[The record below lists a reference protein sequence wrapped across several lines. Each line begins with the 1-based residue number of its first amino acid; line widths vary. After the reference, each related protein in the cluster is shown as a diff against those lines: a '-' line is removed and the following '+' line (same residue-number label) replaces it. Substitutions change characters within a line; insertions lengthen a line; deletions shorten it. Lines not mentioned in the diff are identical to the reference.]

1 MNRSM
6 KNNNPAHLSDADLV
20 AEVKRLAR
28 CERETTMRLIIH
40 LAEFDARGL
49 YLAAGFSSLFSY
61 CTEVLRLSEQEAYNR
76 IQAAR
81 AARKY
86 PIIFDLLGEAALNL
100 PTVRLLAPH
109 LTSDNHQE
117 LLTAARGRSKRGV
130 EELLARRFP
139 QPAVPSSVRKLPAA
153 KTIAPTPAAP
163 NVVGAAET
171 STPSFAF
178 AAPVSPAPSVAST
191 ASAPVAPPPPPA
203 RRPLVAPLAPDR
215 YQVRFTASA
224 QTCEK
229 LRLAQDLLRHA
240 VPNGDVAE
248 IVDRALTALLES
260 LARKK
265 FAETKRPRASR
276 STSPSVR
283 HIPAEVKRA
292 VRLRDGNCCA
302 FVGTDGR
309 RCSARAF
316 LEFHH
321 VKPFGV
327 GGEATV
333 ENIQLRC
340 GPHNRYEAD
349 LYYGAS
355 RPKGGEDVLRE
366 HGGYYLGLSST
377 RSGASSGKPED
388 GSSRTGH
395 RAWMT

>member
-1 MNRSM
+1 MNTFM
-6 KNNNPAHLSDADLV
+6 KNNSPAHLSDADLV

-49 YLAAGFSSLFSY
+49 YLGAGFSSLFTY
-61 CTEVLRLSEQEAYNR
+61 CTEVLRLSEQGAYNR

-81 AARKY
+81 AARKF

-100 PTVRLLAPH
+100 TTVRLLAPH
-109 LTSDNHQE
+109 LTNDNHQE
-117 LLTAARGRSKRGV
+117 LLTAARGRSKRDV
-130 EELLARRFP
+130 EELVAQHFP
-139 QPAVPSSVRKLPAA
+139 QPSVPSSVRKLPAA
-153 KTIAPTPAAP
+153 KTIAPTPTAP
-163 NVVGAAET
+163 DVVAAAET
-171 STPSFAF
+171 SAPPLAC
-178 AAPVSPAPSVAST
+178 AAPVPPGPSIGSAVPSPA
-191 ASAPVAPPPPPA
+191 APPPPT

-248 IVDRALTALLES
+248 VVDRALTALIEN

-265 FAETKRPRASR
+265 FAETKKMRASR
-276 STSPSVR
+276 STSPSSR

-292 VRLRDGNCCA
+292 VRLRDGARCA
-302 FVGTDGR
+302 FLGTDGR

-321 VKPFGV
+321 VKPYGV

-340 GPHNRYEAD
+340 GLCRAAG
-349 LYYGAS
+349 LYFGAS
-355 RPKGGEDVLRE
+355 RHRGSDGVVRE
-366 HGGYYLGLSST
+366 SAEYY
-377 RSGASSGKPED
+377 RGAVANLPRNE
-388 GSSRTGH
+388 
-395 RAWMT
+395 